1 VTAVVGLPS
10 SAAPIRFDARSVA
23 VIRPASR
30 SGDER
35 LCADRAADA
44 EIKFLGRYKGGFI
57 RDGVLVAIGAINAA
71 AARAALVMRQRRGGG
86 CVRSKILNGLRA
98 GRPATHSAR
107 YECPTKGQSEI
118 AFGIYLAIIQPK
130 RALNC

>member
-1 VTAVVGLPS
+1 MVGSRSRRTKRKATATSRHNRQTRGSVKPVTAVVGLPS
-10 SAAPIRFDARSVA
+10 SAAAIRFDARSVA

-71 AARAALVMRQRRGGG
+71 
-86 CVRSKILNGLRA
+86 
-98 GRPATHSAR
+98 
-107 YECPTKGQSEI
+107 
-118 AFGIYLAIIQPK
+118 
-130 RALNC
+130 